1 MPDIT
6 LIRNIILYISSIS
19 VALMVC
25 LCVFRLVLGP
35 RAEDRMIA
43 FDAVLMRMIV
53 LLCMLPLFFDGELVP
68 GDPVNGVDGICVICI
83 AVSFAARGA
92 VMMRGSTGSTRS
104 VSTVNPLRGAGGDV
118 R

>member
-6 LIRNIILYISSIS
+6 SLRNIILYVSSIS
-19 VALMVC
+19 VTIMIC
-25 LCVFRLVLGP
+25 LCVFRLILGP

-53 LLCMLPLFFDGELVP
+53 LLCMLPLFFEGEPVP

-83 AVSFAARGA
+83 AVLFAARGA
-92 VMMRGSTGSTRS
+92 VRM
-104 VSTVNPLRGAGGDV
+104 RGAGE
-118 R
+118 RR